1 MDSQERI
8 HVMNT
13 KFDSDDDLPLDNIL
27 SLDNMTI
34 VITSVILNYLQLSTL
49 STLSTIIYNI
59 MLSTIYLGE
68 CLYEL

>member
-59 MLSTIYLGE
+59 MLSTIYLDE

>member
-8 HVMNT
+8 HVMKT

-59 MLSTIYLGE
+59 MLSTIYLDE

>member
-8 HVMNT
+8 RVMKT

-59 MLSTIYLGE
+59 MLSTIYLDE

>member
-49 STLSTIIYNI
+49 STIIYNI
-59 MLSTIYLGE
+59 MLSTIYLDE

>member
-34 VITSVILNYLQLSTL
+34 VITSVILNYLQLFTL

-59 MLSTIYLGE
+59 MLSTIYLDE